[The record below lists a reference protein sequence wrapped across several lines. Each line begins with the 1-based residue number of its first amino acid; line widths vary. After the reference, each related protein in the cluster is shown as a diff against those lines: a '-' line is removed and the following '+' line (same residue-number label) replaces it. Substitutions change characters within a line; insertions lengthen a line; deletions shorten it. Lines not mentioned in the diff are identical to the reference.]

1 MHAMS
6 LKAGDMAPEISLPAS
21 TGKTISLSDL
31 RGKKVVLYF
40 YPKDGTP
47 GCTQEACGF
56 RDVMDDI
63 TEAGAV
69 VLGVSADGLEAHRK
83 FIDKFDLNFPL
94 LSDVQKVVANSY
106 GAREAKNVIGRIVIG
121 ISELLAYMGIGR
133 SPSRMTFLIDK
144 DGRIERMEAS
154 SKSV

>member
-1 MHAMS
+1 
-6 LKAGDMAPEISLPAS
+6 MAPEISLPAS

-40 YPKDGTP
+40 YPKDSTP

-144 DGRIERMEAS
+144 DGRIERMEVS
-154 SKSV
+154 SKVCKRSGGVPSL